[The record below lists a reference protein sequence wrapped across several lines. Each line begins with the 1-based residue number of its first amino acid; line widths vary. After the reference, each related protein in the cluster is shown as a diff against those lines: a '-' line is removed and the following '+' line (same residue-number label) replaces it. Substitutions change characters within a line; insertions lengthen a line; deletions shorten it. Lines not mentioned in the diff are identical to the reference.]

1 MTSAMPVQPQ
11 IQLIDKLNAIPQSLG
26 VDEDLKD
33 LLKTIQIQLCMKQ
46 SELSLMTMKKLIII
60 H

>member
-1 MTSAMPVQPQ
+1 MPVQPQ

-26 VDEDLKD
+26 VDDDLKD